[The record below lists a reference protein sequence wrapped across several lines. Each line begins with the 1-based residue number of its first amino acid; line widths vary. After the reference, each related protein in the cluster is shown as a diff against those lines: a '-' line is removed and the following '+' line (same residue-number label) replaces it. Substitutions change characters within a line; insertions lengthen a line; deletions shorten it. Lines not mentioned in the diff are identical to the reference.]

1 MYTTR
6 ETARLATLIVA
17 MTAANGAHSA
27 DSGAYATAQFGL
39 ARQSDQTL
47 AFSGSGP
54 AQRGN
59 AILDGG
65 GLAGGALGW
74 DFGNG
79 WRLEGEF
86 VYQSV
91 DSKIVGFAAPA
102 LVGSGNYASTSVAVN
117 ALYAFDL
124 FGSPRALTYVGAGLV
139 RLTEVDIDIETGS
152 GELSYSGTGNAVQLM
167 AGARYALGER
177 WYIDAGLRW
186 LSASSVDL
194 DGEGATIGRLAAD
207 YEPWA
212 VTVGIGWRF

>member
-1 MYTTR
+1 MNSNR
-6 ETARLATLIVA
+6 ESARVAILLVALI
-17 MTAANGAHSA
+17 AAGGAQSA
-27 DSGAYATAQFGL
+27 DTGAYATAVFGL
-39 ARQSDQTL
+39 ANQSDQSL
-47 AFSGSGP
+47 AYSGSGP
-54 AQRGN
+54 AQSGN
-59 AILDGG
+59 ATLDGG

-86 VYQSV
+86 AYQSV
-91 DSKIVGFAAPA
+91 DSRIVGLTAPA
-102 LVGSGNYASTSVAVN
+102 AIGSGNYASTSVAVN

-124 FGSPRALTYVGAGLV
+124 FGSPRALTYVGVGLV
-139 RLTEVDIDIETGS
+139 RLTEVDIDVEASG
-152 GELSYSGTGNAVQLM
+152 GELSYSGTGNAVQLL

-186 LSASSVDL
+186 LRASSVDL

-212 VTVGIGWRF
+212 ATVGIGWRF